1 MPSVLE
7 TPTVTPSLLLQQK
20 IQAVRRKQVGV
31 SAGTGLAILVCAIV
45 LLLGAQMLSDWWLD
59 LSWAARAAVLAFNIG
74 IFGYLAFQH
83 VLLPVIKKP
92 DDDAVALIAEKALPQ
107 FHSRLI
113 AAIQLARPGGVTPG
127 ESSALAQAMIEETE
141 ELAEPIEFE
150 KIIKTDRLKRIA
162 ALAGVIFVAGL
173 GGFLA
178 GGKSSVDLLKRA
190 FLSNTPVPRKT
201 HIAGVTGNLVVGRG
215 DSVTIM
221 VVANGLLPSRGR
233 LFLKSARRSQ
243 EFQLE
248 PDKDTRGKF
257 SRTIENVQESFHYV
271 AQVNDGLSG
280 TYRVEVIPRPTIAS
294 IQAEQ
299 VYPPYTKLG
308 AVKRALGDL
317 TLLAGSRLIL
327 KAKATKD
334 LQRATV
340 KLAGLDQDVPM
351 LINPQALKDLSA
363 EIQIPAKGMNGFSI
377 DMLDTHGMASHDTAV
392 YRVDVTPDKA
402 PAAKITYPDRK
413 EELITKHATL
423 IVGFEIVD
431 DFQITKAR
439 LRYKIG
445 TDEKSAENAI
455 ELDLAGERPQRLR
468 RRHEWKIGAFNPL
481 PPEGT
486 SIEFWVEAEDNN
498 DVTGPGVGS
507 SEHQIAKVVSED
519 EKRADLLNRAGDYL
533 GSIGDVATDQEKL
546 NQSLG
551 ALILEKIEPR

>member
-150 KIIKTDRLKRIA
+150 KIIKTDRLK
-162 ALAGVIFVAGL
+162 
-173 GGFLA
+173 
-178 GGKSSVDLLKRA
+178 
-190 FLSNTPVPRKT
+190 TPVPRKT

-392 YRVDVTPDKA
+392 YRVDVIPDKV

-551 ALILEKIEPR
+551 ALILEKIGPR